1 MTHYSMPSLPVGEV
15 STRSWIWRAVGA
27 IIKST
32 TNKAHDNRRVQRDPK
47 ERQIRIGQDVSTWAV
62 QPAAWANFDDLG
74 SVYCA
79 DIDTAYRVAQDQ
91 TRFGDQMIWKMT
103 SGKPIKWVRVTV
115 GEVVQTH

>member
-47 ERQIRIGQDVSTWAV
+47 KRQ
-62 QPAAWANFDDLG
+62 N
-74 SVYCA
+74 
-79 DIDTAYRVAQDQ
+79 
-91 TRFGDQMIWKMT
+91 
-103 SGKPIKWVRVTV
+103 
-115 GEVVQTH
+115 